1 MDIPLDN
8 PKVINLTLLN
18 YMPKLHSVK
27 FTKQS
32 KSMLYATFLL
42 WTVRGERPR
51 IPADR
56 PRCGMTGP
64 TCAKAS
70 EASVPHSD
78 CGPAHMLQF

>member
-1 MDIPLDN
+1 MNILIIN
-8 PKVINLTLLN
+8 SKVISKSFLN
-18 YMPKLHSVK
+18 YMPKLHNIK

-32 KSMLYATFLL
+32 KNMLYATCLL

-56 PRCGMTGP
+56 PRCGMTRP

-78 CGPAHMLQF
+78 CGPAHMLRF